1 MAVKNIFKF
10 ITSLRLTVVCLAVGI
25 LLVFFGTLAQVN
37 EGLYNAQHRWF
48 RSFFVW
54 WSPAGANWKIPMFP
68 GGYLVGTVLLLNL
81 IAAHINRFQL
91 SWKKL
96 GIHIIHGG
104 IIVLLAGQLAT
115 DMFSKEM
122 QMSFAEGESRNYSV
136 DPRASELVF
145 MTDASAS
152 DQDKVVAIPDALM
165 KVGSEIRH
173 PELPV
178 TVRVKQWFVNSDVR
192 QRAPMV
198 DTNPPPATAGHGPN
212 VTLEPRPETKK
223 DDERNLPAAIVEL
236 TSPEGSLG
244 TWLLHAKLRDQEVRV
259 GDKTWRMSF
268 RFEREYHPFTVRLEK
283 TTHEIYRGT
292 GSPDRPEDPGIPK
305 NFQSRVRIENPA
317 RRESREVDIYMN
329 NPLRYEGLTFF
340 QYQMGRDELERS
352 RGTSTLQVVR
362 NPSWITPYAGCVLV
376 GGGMM
381 VQFLSHLVGFISKRR
396 RS

>member
-1 MAVKNIFKF
+1 MAVKNIFKLL
-10 ITSLRLTVVCLAVGI
+10 TSLRLTVVCLAAGI
-25 LLVFFGTLAQVN
+25 LLVFFGTIAQVN
-37 EGLYNAQHRWF
+37 EGLYDAQHRWF

-68 GGYLVGTVLLLNL
+68 GGYLVGTVLLVNL

-136 DPRASELVF
+136 DARASELVF
-145 MTDASAS
+145 MTDGPSP
-152 DQDKVVAIPDALM
+152 DQDKVVAVPDGLM
-165 KVGSEIRH
+165 KVGREIRH

-178 TVRVKQWFVNSDVR
+178 TVRVKEWFVNSDVR

-198 DTNPPPATAGHGPN
+198 DTNPPSATAGHGPN
-212 VTLEPRPETKK
+212 VTLIPFPETKK
-223 DDERNLPAAIVEL
+223 MDERNLPAAIVEL
-236 TSPEGSLG
+236 KGPQGSLG
-244 TWLLHAKLRDQEVRV
+244 TWLLHAKLREQEVSV
-259 GDKTWRMSF
+259 GDKIWRMGF

-292 GSPDRPEDPGIPK
+292 GSPDRPETAIPK
-305 NFQSRVRIENPA
+305 NFQSRVRIDNPQ

-340 QYQMGRDELERS
+340 QYQMGRDEMEQN

-362 NPSWITPYAGCVLV
+362 NPGWVTPYAGCVLV
-376 GGGMM
+376 GGGML
-381 VQFLSHLVGFISKRR
+381 VQFLSHLVGFIKKRR

>member
-1 MAVKNIFKF
+1 MAAKDIFKF
-10 ITSLRLTVVCLAVGI
+10 FTSLRLTVVCLGVGI

-37 EGLYNAQHRWF
+37 EGLYNAQDRWF

-68 GGYLVGTVLLLNL
+68 GGYLVGTVLLINL

-104 IIVLLAGQLAT
+104 IILLLAGQLAT
-115 DMFSKEM
+115 DMLSKEM
-122 QMSFAEGESRNYSV
+122 QMSFAEGESRNFSV
-136 DPRASELVF
+136 NPRSVELVF
-145 MTDASAS
+145 MTDGPTPE
-152 DQDKVVAIPDALM
+152 QDKVVAVPDGLM
-165 KVGSEIRH
+165 KVDRDIRH

-178 TVRVKQWFVNSDVR
+178 TVRVKEWFVNSDVR
-192 QRAPMV
+192 QRAPMM
-198 DTNPPPATAGHGPN
+198 DTNPPPATAGHGRS
-212 VTLEPRPETKK
+212 VTLVPLPETKK
-223 DDERNLPAAIVEL
+223 MDERNLPGAIVEL
-236 TSPEGSLG
+236 TGPQGSLG
-244 TWLLHAKLRDQEVRV
+244 TWLLHPKLRDQEVPV
-259 GDKTWRMSF
+259 GEKVWRMAF

-292 GSPDRPEDPGIPK
+292 GTPGRPDTAIPK
-305 NFQSRVRIENPA
+305 NFQSRVRIDNPQ

-329 NPLRYEGLTFF
+329 NPLRYAGLTFY
-340 QYQMGRDELERS
+340 QYQMGQDEMERN

-362 NPSWITPYAGCVLV
+362 NPSWVTPYVGCMLV
-376 GGGMM
+376 GGGMV
-381 VQFLSHLVGFISKRR
+381 VQFLSHLIGFIRKRS

>member
-1 MAVKNIFKF
+1 
-10 ITSLRLTVVCLAVGI
+10 VGI
-25 LLVFFGTLAQVN
+25 LLVFFGTIAQVN
-37 EGLYNAQHRWF
+37 EGLYDAQHRWF

-68 GGYLVGTVLLLNL
+68 GGYLVGTVLLANL

-136 DPRASELVF
+136 DARASELVF
-145 MTDASAS
+145 MTDGPSP
-152 DQDKVVAIPDALM
+152 DQDKVVAVPDGLM
-165 KVGSEIRH
+165 KVGREIRH

-178 TVRVKQWFVNSDVR
+178 TVRVKEWFVNSDVR

-198 DTNPPPATAGHGPN
+198 DTNPPSATAGHGPN
-212 VTLEPRPETKK
+212 VTLIPFPETKK
-223 DDERNLPAAIVEL
+223 MDERNLPAAIVEL
-236 TSPEGSLG
+236 KGPQGSLG
-244 TWLLHAKLRDQEVRV
+244 TWLLHAKLREQEVPV
-259 GDKTWRMSF
+259 GDKIWRMGF

-292 GSPDRPEDPGIPK
+292 GSPDRPRRP
-305 NFQSRVRIENPA
+305 SRRISRAACASTIRSAVSPA
-317 RRESREVDIYMN
+317 KW
-329 NPLRYEGLTFF
+329 TF
-340 QYQMGRDELERS
+340 
-352 RGTSTLQVVR
+352 T
-362 NPSWITPYAGCVLV
+362 
-376 GGGMM
+376 
-381 VQFLSHLVGFISKRR
+381 
-396 RS
+396 

>member
-1 MAVKNIFKF
+1 MAAKDIFKF
-10 ITSLRLTVVCLAVGI
+10 FTSLRLTVVCLGVGI

-37 EGLYNAQHRWF
+37 EGLYNAQDRWF

-68 GGYLVGTVLLLNL
+68 GGYLVGTVLLANL
-81 IAAHINRFQL
+81 IAAHVSRFQL

-104 IIVLLAGQLAT
+104 IILLLVGQLAT
-115 DMFSKEM
+115 DMLSKEM
-122 QMSFAEGESRNYSV
+122 QMSFAEGESRNFSV
-136 DPRASELVF
+136 DPRSAELVF
-145 MTDASAS
+145 MTDGPTR
-152 DQDKVVAIPDALM
+152 DQDKVVAVPDGLM

-178 TVRVKQWFVNSDVR
+178 TVRVKEWYVNSDVR

-198 DTNPPPATAGHGPN
+198 DTNPPPATAGHGRSVMLDPY
-212 VTLEPRPETKK
+212 PETKK
-223 DDERNLPAAIVEL
+223 MDERNLPAAIVEL
-236 TSPEGSLG
+236 AGPQGSLG
-244 TWLLHAKLRDQEVRV
+244 TWLLQPKLRDQEVPV
-259 GDKTWRMSF
+259 GDKVWRMAF
-268 RFEREYHPFTVRLEK
+268 RFEREYHPFSVRLEK

-292 GSPDRPEDPGIPK
+292 GTPGRPDTAIPK
-305 NFQSRVRIENPA
+305 NFQSRVRIDNPQ

-329 NPLRYEGLTFF
+329 NPLRYAGLTFF
-340 QYQMGRDELERS
+340 QYQMGQDEMERN

-362 NPSWITPYAGCVLV
+362 NPSWITPYVGCVLV
-376 GGGMM
+376 GGGMV
-381 VQFLSHLVGFISKRR
+381 VQFLSHLIGFIRKRS